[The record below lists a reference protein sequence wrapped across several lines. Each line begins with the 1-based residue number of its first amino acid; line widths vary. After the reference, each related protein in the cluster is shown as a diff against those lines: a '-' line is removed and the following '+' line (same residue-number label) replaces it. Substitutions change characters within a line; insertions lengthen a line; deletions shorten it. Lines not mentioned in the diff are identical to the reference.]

1 MPLHD
6 GGGGFRIQVVSALDF
21 FFYARFKSIIRLHA
35 LKTLLLRH
43 DHGCT

>member
-21 FFYARFKSIIRLHA
+21 FFMYDLNLS
-35 LKTLLLRH
+35 
-43 DHGCT
+43 